1 MNNLQQDGERGI
13 DILHR
18 SVALAAIHNSVES
31 FPQPRCHPET
41 RTGILKGLRGW
52 ALDGIDL
59 GSDMDTEI
67 GPFTFRLD
75 GPADPECRILW
86 VFGPAGA
93 GKSAIMQTLAG
104 QLQDA
109 GQLGASFF
117 FKRDHVTRG
126 NARTLFATI
135 AYQLALSVS
144 CLRTSLSQTVENDPS
159 IIVRSLEVQMQKLIS
174 EPLRDH
180 GNRDSVTV
188 IIDGLDECE
197 GHQAQAE
204 VLRTIKNLFSNN
216 SIPLRFIIASRP
228 EAHIREVLDSPP
240 FLDVRRFN
248 VEQSF
253 DDVRKYLCDEFARI
267 HREHRIMANVP
278 SPWPTPDI
286 LDKLVWKSSGH
297 FIYAATIIK
306 FIDDKNYRP
315 IQRLGIVQDNNTAG
329 SASAFNALDQ
339 LYMAILGS
347 VPRQAELAPILRA
360 VANFALYLDQLD
372 ELLGL
377 EDGEAV
383 LLLRGLHSVLNV
395 QSDEVRRPAHIKP
408 PCFISGFP

>member
-1 MNNLQQDGERGI
+1 M
-13 DILHR
+13 H
-18 SVALAAIHNSVES
+18 S
-31 FPQPRCHPET
+31 
-41 RTGILKGLRGW
+41 
-52 ALDGIDL
+52 
-59 GSDMDTEI
+59 EI

-117 FKRDHVTRG
+117 FKRDH
-126 NARTLFATI
+126 
-135 AYQLALSVS
+135 LALSVS

-253 DDVRKYLCDEFARI
+253 DD
-267 HREHRIMANVP
+267 ANVP

-315 IQRLGIVQDNNTAG
+315 TQRLGIVQDNNTAG

-377 EDGEAV
+377 EDAKQFYYCV
-383 LLLRGLHSVLNV
+383 DCI
-395 QSDEVRRPAHIKP
+395 QS
-408 PCFISGFP
+408 